1 MLHKSNE
8 NHRTNLLE
16 SVKSEFEL
24 ESVKSSHLDTLL
36 KGAEEILVDVHT
48 CCIMNDLVMGGKIEY
63 VKEKF
68 NPENI
73 YFTPIEPYEMPKNP
87 LGNGL
92 PDPEDAGNVYII
104 GCYLGVCVND
114 QIEFLI
120 NNNYGNMQII
130 EDLVI

>member
-1 MLHKSNE
+1 MPPKFNE

-24 ESVKSSHLDTLL
+24 KSVKSSHLDTLL

-48 CCIMNDLVMGGKIEY
+48 CCIMNDSTMEKKIDS

-68 NPENI
+68 DSENI
-73 YFTPIEPYEMPKNP
+73 YVTPIEPYEMPKNS
-87 LGNGL
+87 LGNSL
-92 PDPEDAGNVYII
+92 PDPKDAGNMYII
-104 GCYLGVCVND
+104 GCYLGVCIND